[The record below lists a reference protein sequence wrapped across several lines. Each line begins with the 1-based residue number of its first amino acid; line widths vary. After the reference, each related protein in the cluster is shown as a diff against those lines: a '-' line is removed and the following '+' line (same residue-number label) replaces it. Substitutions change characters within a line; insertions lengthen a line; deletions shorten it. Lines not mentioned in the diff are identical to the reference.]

1 MSKKRLRDDQE
12 RSGPYI
18 KRCSPDKK
26 EDIPI
31 PVEEKP
37 TKQEYAVATYLKKNC
52 PTKKTKFLNHP
63 VNYFYANKAVDTLLD
78 SQWATGKDILFT
90 DRQSVVDYCNKLLKH
105 KFFHRAKKIPITDR
119 DLKPKDLKKKK
130 EKEKEEKKK
139 KESEKKKDKDEKKVK
154 EEEKKKDKDEKK
166 VKEEEKKE
174 SVEEEEESKQE
185 DTNGDKDEKDGKD
198 KDEEKEKKKKK
209 KSKIKLDM
217 HLEQVFVDGS
227 DAYVWMYD
235 PIPFWYYIAGSL
247 CLFGAIAVCLFP
259 LWPPSVR
266 KGVYYLSVAAAGF
279 LGVILG
285 LAVLRFV
292 VFIVIWVLTMG
303 IHHLWLL
310 PNLTEDVGFFAS
322 FWPLYHY
329 EYRGA
334 GYEKKKKKKKI
345 KEEEDEKDQDEQ
357 DKKSDADD
365 TLDSPDTAAET
376 DKHETDIDR
385 VAEEQTAASETESEN
400 SNSQAFEMVEK
411 EDVDAAEIGEKEEE
425 EESEK
430 ERCVQELHEENLKD
444 NIEEEKT
451 TTDS

>member
-1 MSKKRLRDDQE
+1 MSKRL
-12 RSGPYI
+12 
-18 KRCSPDKK
+18 K
-26 EDIPI
+26 DIPI

-37 TKQEYAVATYLKKNC
+37 SKQEYSVATYLKKNC
-52 PTKKTKFLNHP
+52 PTKKTKFLNHQ
-63 VNYFYANKAVDTLLD
+63 VNYFYANKAVDVLLD
-78 SQWATGKDILFT
+78 SPWATGKDILFT

-105 KFFHRAKKIPITDR
+105 KFFHRAKKIPITDK

-139 KESEKKKDKDEKKVK
+139 KESEKKKDK
-154 EEEKKKDKDEKK
+154 EEKKP
-166 VKEEEKKE
+166 KEEEKKE
-174 SVEEEEESKQE
+174 NEEEGEEDCKQE
-185 DTNGDKDEKDGKD
+185 VSSADKDEKDVKD
-198 KDEEKEKKKKK
+198 KDDEKEKKKKK

-235 PIPFWYYIAGSL
+235 PIPFWYYIAGSF

-285 LAVLRFV
+285 LAVLRFI
-292 VFIVIWVLTMG
+292 VFIIIWVLTMG

-345 KEEEDEKDQDEQ
+345 KDEDEKEREGQ
-357 DKKSDADD
+357 DKKSDMDD

-385 VAEEQTAASETESEN
+385 VAEEQTAA
-400 SNSQAFEMVEK
+400 
-411 EDVDAAEIGEKEEE
+411 
-425 EESEK
+425 
-430 ERCVQELHEENLKD
+430 
-444 NIEEEKT
+444 
-451 TTDS
+451 

>member
-1 MSKKRLRDDQE
+1 MLPSKELTLAV
-12 RSGPYI
+12 
-18 KRCSPDKK
+18 KK
-26 EDIPI
+26 LTLPGKESTLPGKELTLPGKELTLPGKKLTLHGKELTLIGRELTLP
-31 PVEEKP
+31 EE
-37 TKQEYAVATYLKKNC
+37 EGEEEGS
-52 PTKKTKFLNHP
+52 
-63 VNYFYANKAVDTLLD
+63 ANKAVDVLLD
-78 SQWATGKDILFT
+78 SPWATGKDILFT

-105 KFFHRAKKIPITDR
+105 KFFHRAKKIPITDK

-139 KESEKKKDKDEKKVK
+139 KESEKKKDK
-154 EEEKKKDKDEKK
+154 EEKKP
-166 VKEEEKKE
+166 KEEEKKE
-174 SVEEEEESKQE
+174 NEEEGEEDCKQE
-185 DTNGDKDEKDGKD
+185 VSSADKDEKDVKD
-198 KDEEKEKKKKK
+198 KDDEKEKKKKK

-235 PIPFWYYIAGSL
+235 PIPFWYYIAGSF

-285 LAVLRFV
+285 LAVLRFI
-292 VFIVIWVLTMG
+292 VFIIIWVLTMG

-345 KEEEDEKDQDEQ
+345 KDEDEKEREGQ
-357 DKKSDADD
+357 DKKSDMDD

-411 EDVDAAEIGEKEEE
+411 DDVDAAEMGEVMPEKGSGVQDLQKEV
-425 EESEK
+425 SK
-430 ERCVQELHEENLKD
+430 EG
-444 NIEEEKT
+444 IEDGKT
-451 TTDS
+451 TES